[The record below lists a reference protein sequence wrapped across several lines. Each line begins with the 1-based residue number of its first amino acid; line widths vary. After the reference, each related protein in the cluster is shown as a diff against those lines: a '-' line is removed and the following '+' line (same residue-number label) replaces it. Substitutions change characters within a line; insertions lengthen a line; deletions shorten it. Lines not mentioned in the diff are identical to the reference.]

1 MRLLALGTVLVALT
15 AGYLMIL
22 RNFNV
27 SEQPGER
34 MFGATDSVASTEV
47 YLEPL
52 KIDAAN
58 EGMQPRAYLSPNLSD
73 GKIARAGADRDL
85 TLLITH
91 DKTVEEIKLAAGGH
105 MASSTFEVDL
115 NDGSVTH
122 YPFDSFVAQLDVQLM
137 DGKAPLSLPARI
149 TVWEGVLGYNLHTT
163 SQPGAD
169 PNNVQLAIAISRG
182 GAIILFALCGYAVML
197 VLGFCAVVMGVL
209 TFINV
214 RPPETGL
221 IGSLAAFAFALPVLR
236 GIPPVRRPLASL
248 RTCGCS
254 CGPKWRTCWRLR
266 SWSSNGRMP
275 APAFEEPPHPSRLS
289 RACRGTGDVLRLAPS
304 TQRRAR
310 QNGLG
315 TQRILS
321 QRLREWRRDRY
332 YHVGLG

>member
-1 MRLLALGTVLVALT
+1 MEREQARSRKIRLLTVGALLIALT

-22 RNFNV
+22 RHFNV

-34 MFGATDSVASTEV
+34 IFSAAGSVGAAEV

-52 KIDAAN
+52 SIDATN
-58 EGMQPRAYLSPNLSD
+58 QGMQLRAYLSPNLSND
-73 GKIARAGADRDL
+73 KNARAGADRDL

-115 NDGSVTH
+115 NDGSVTN
-122 YPFDSFVAQLDVQLM
+122 YPFDSFVARLGLRLM
-137 DGKAPLSLPARI
+137 DGKASLNLPARI

-169 PNNVQLAIAISRG
+169 LTDVQLAIAIRRG
-182 GAIILFALCGYAVML
+182 GAIVLLALCGYAIML

-236 GIPPVRRPLASL
+236 GLLPGSPPLGVTADMWVFLWAEMVNVLAL
-248 RTCGCS
+248 ALVVFKWAHA
-254 CGPKWRTCWRLR
+254 GP
-266 SWSSNGRMP
+266 
-275 APAFEEPPHPSRLS
+275 
-289 RACRGTGDVLRLAPS
+289 
-304 TQRRAR
+304 
-310 QNGLG
+310 
-315 TQRILS
+315 RI
-321 QRLREWRRDRY
+321 
-332 YHVGLG
+332 

>member
-1 MRLLALGTVLVALT
+1 MEREQARSRKIRLLMVGALLIALT
-15 AGYLMIL
+15 ASYLMIL
-22 RNFNV
+22 RHFNV

-34 MFGATDSVASTEV
+34 MFSAAGSVGTAEV

-52 KIDAAN
+52 SIDATN
-58 EGMQPRAYLSPNLSD
+58 QGMQLRAYLSPNLSND
-73 GKIARAGADRDL
+73 KNARAGADRDL

-115 NDGSVTH
+115 NDGSVTD
-122 YPFDSFVAQLDVQLM
+122 YPFDSFVARLGLQLM
-137 DGKAPLSLPARI
+137 DGKASLNLPARI

-169 PNNVQLAIAISRG
+169 LTDVQLAIAIRRG
-182 GAIILFALCGYAVML
+182 GAIVLLALCGYAIML

-236 GIPPVRRPLASL
+236 GLLPGSPPLGVTADMWVFLWAEMVNVLAL
-248 RTCGCS
+248 ALVVFKWAHA
-254 CGPKWRTCWRLR
+254 GP
-266 SWSSNGRMP
+266 
-275 APAFEEPPHPSRLS
+275 
-289 RACRGTGDVLRLAPS
+289 
-304 TQRRAR
+304 
-310 QNGLG
+310 
-315 TQRILS
+315 RI
-321 QRLREWRRDRY
+321 
-332 YHVGLG
+332 